1 MAYEKPIELQ
11 VSTQNISGTEAQSVE
26 ALTKIER
33 LLNKTL
39 AAGDIFKSPAASINY
54 KTHEVTKS
62 FFVRK
67 DAEKIV
73 RDTLKAHEEL
83 FINPLTIASKE
94 AKTRKYKVDVEGDR
108 ALASLRANT
117 ASLGG
122 RTYGNQH
129 GTYIEV
135 PSYKGSLASA
145 RNDAV
150 KITQTMRTKQ
160 EEEREK
166 EEQKAQKAREKEAIK
181 IKKEKEREEI
191 RKQKEDKERE
201 REEIRRQKEAERKA
215 KQKERDKEREE
226 QKAATDSRH
235 RGIAIIAGISSSI
248 LLLRKLISLVENIV
262 TGILK
267 ASDAAFTTTMD
278 ADRLG
283 IDPVILRNMKYA
295 GLAKGI
301 GEAPINA
308 LKATNSLFGSQ
319 LLAAANVD
327 KIKPLA
333 PMLGGDVVDLINK
346 GEGGKSP
353 FKMTAAI
360 IDAAF
365 NNYINGLN
373 ELNQK
378 TGNKAANKRSIANTL
393 AQASEDYAT
402 NFIRMVQDYEAGK
415 KVEGFQQ
422 WIYDAMPISSP
433 SSANLAAAS
442 ENKKE
447 YDEAV
452 SELKSVINLIAT
464 TLSPLLNPL
473 SEAIQ
478 KLSGFLMRI
487 FGDNGGV
494 SDVSRK
500 NYDKMLEAK
509 ARDEAEVKNLTAIEN
524 EYLAANKDLFPTK
537 KSFTNA
543 INDLHLGKVPSA
555 IADDPKRIQ
564 EFFDAF
570 GVRALIDLYT
580 QNLNSYEK
588 NEADFSKNSEKYA
601 SGEKTFTFSDKSPA
615 ELLSSAEKLI
625 ANVITKAYKQSKG
638 IVTTSQSYGSTLEV
652 AARLAVAKQ
661 VREETVE
668 KRAIDELTKGV
679 KSKNDRIDSESYKK
693 NYYDT
698 KIPQKIKDAKLKEL
712 YAAYDAEVAGKPM
725 QPVTSGT
732 GFGWDDAEATKE
744 AIATTLN
751 MLSGNLIVQA
761 LKAEGQIQKS
771 TEYVEISKREDG
783 DLNINV
789 NYVDTEG
796 KKKNKSFTR
805 PISEGYGITENVTIY
820 LAE

>member
-1 MAYEKPIELQ
+1 MAYEKPIEIQ
-11 VSTQNISGTEAQSVE
+11 VSTQNISGTEARSVE

-39 AAGDIFKSPAASINY
+39 AAGEIFKSPAASIDY

-94 AKTRKYKVDVEGDR
+94 ATTRRYKVDVEGER

-122 RTYGNQH
+122 RVYGNQH

-145 RNDAV
+145 KSDAV
-150 KITQTMRTKQ
+150 NITQTMRAKQ
-160 EEEREK
+160 EE
-166 EEQKAQKAREKEAIK
+166 AREKEAIK
-181 IKKEKEREEI
+181 VQKEKEREEI
-191 RKQKEDKERE
+191 RKQKEAE
-201 REEIRRQKEAERKA
+201 REE
-215 KQKERDKEREE
+215 KQKEREKEKEE
-226 QKAATDSRH
+226 RKAATESRH
-235 RGIAIIAGISSSI
+235 RGLAIVAGISSSI

-262 TGILK
+262 TGIIK
-267 ASDAAFTTTMD
+267 ASGEAFTTTME

-308 LKATNSLFGSQ
+308 LQATNSLFGTQ
-319 LLAAANVD
+319 LLAAENVD
-327 KIKPLA
+327 KLTQLA

-353 FKMTAAI
+353 FKMTATI
-360 IDAAF
+360 IDSAF

-378 TGNKAANKRSIANTL
+378 TGNDAANKRSIANTL

-402 NFIRMVQDYEAGK
+402 NFLRMVQDYEAGK
-415 KVEGFQQ
+415 EVEGFQQ

-464 TLSPLLNPL
+464 TLSPLLDPL
-473 SEAIQ
+473 TEAIQ
-478 KLSGFLMRI
+478 KLSGFLMRLL
-487 FGDNGGV
+487 GDKGGV
-494 SDVSRK
+494 AEFSRK
-500 NYDKMLEAK
+500 NYEEMLEAK

-524 EYLAANKDLFPTK
+524 EYLADNKNLFPDE

-543 INDLHLGKVPSA
+543 VNALQRSGKVPSA
-555 IADDPKRIQ
+555 IANDPEQLQ
-564 EFFDAF
+564 EFYNAY
-570 GVRALIDLYT
+570 GVRLLMDLYK
-580 QNLNSYEK
+580 QNLRSYEAK
-588 NEADFSKNSEKYA
+588 DADFSKNSEKYA

-615 ELLSSAEKLI
+615 ELLSLAEKLI
-625 ANVITKAYKQSKG
+625 EQEITKAYMASKG
-638 IVTTSQSYGSTLEV
+638 SKWKPRSQQDTWVE
-652 AARLAVAKQ
+652 AVRIGIAKKN
-661 VREETVE
+661 RKEEVE
-668 KRAIDELTKGV
+668 KKAVDELTAHLI
-679 KSKNDRIDSESYKK
+679 SDDDAYKK
-693 NYYDT
+693 FYYDQF
-698 KIPQKIKDAKLKEL
+698 IPKDKKEETLARL
-712 YAAYDAEVAGKPM
+712 YAAYDADVEARATTMV
-725 QPVTSGT
+725 PVTSGT
-732 GFGWDDAEATKE
+732 GFTWDDADATEK
-744 AIATTLN
+744 AVTTTLN
-751 MLSGNLIVQA
+751 MLAGNLIVQA
-761 LKAEGQIQKS
+761 LKADNQIKEGTNRIDIGKL
-771 TEYVEISKREDG
+771 EDG
-783 DLNINV
+783 NLYVHFLN
-789 NYVDTEG
+789 
-796 KKKNKSFTR
+796 KKEEKIGGTTL
-805 PISEGYGITENVTIY
+805 PIREGYGITKEVSIY